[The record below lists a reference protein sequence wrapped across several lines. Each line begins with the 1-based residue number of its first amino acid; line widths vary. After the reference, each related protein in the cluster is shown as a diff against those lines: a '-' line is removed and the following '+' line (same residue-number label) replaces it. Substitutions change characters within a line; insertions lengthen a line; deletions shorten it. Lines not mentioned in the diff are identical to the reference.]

1 MTVFRVG
8 FIGTGLKPEKPGP
21 MGYGMAHRHVPG
33 YRALDDCEL
42 VACADIVEEHANAF
56 AAAHDIPRVYT
67 DHREMLD
74 KESLDIV
81 SICTW
86 PDQHAPLV
94 IDAAV
99 AGVRA
104 IHCEKPMADTWAASR
119 LMAQECQRRGVRLTF
134 NHQRRF
140 GLPFRKAKALIDEGA
155 IGELQRIEFGAGDL
169 YDYGSHN
176 FDMANYFNNE
186 VTAEWVI
193 AQIDYRTENLIFG
206 VHNENQA
213 FALWQYRNGVYGMAA
228 TGPGARAIGAHHRVI
243 GSEGIIEL
251 GPTGPGMPALR
262 VRKYGDSQWE
272 NIDCQ
277 GETMHGPNYIE
288 RAIAAVVGALRKG
301 TTSELCAEN
310 ALNATEIIFACWE
323 SARRRARIELP
334 LLANLGNPL
343 AEMVANQD
351 LTPMPKD

>member
-1 MTVFRVG
+1 MATFRVG
-8 FIGTGLKPEKPGP
+8 FIGTGLKPKKAGP
-21 MGYGMAHRHVPG
+21 MGYGMAHQHVAG
-33 YRALDDCEL
+33 YKALESCEI
-42 VACADIVEEHANAF
+42 VACADIVEEHARAF
-56 AAAHDIPRVYT
+56 AAAHGVPRIYT
-67 DHREMLD
+67 DHRDMLA
-74 KESLDIV
+74 KEDLDIV

-94 IDAAV
+94 IDAAL

-169 YDYGSHN
+169 FDYGSHN

-186 VTAEWVI
+186 ITAEWVI

-213 FALWQYRNGVYGMAA
+213 YALWKYQNGVYGLAS
-228 TGPGARAIGAHHRVI
+228 TGPGATLVGAHHRVI
-243 GSEGIIEL
+243 GSEGVIEL
-251 GPTGPGMPALR
+251 GPMGPGMPIMRMRRL
-262 VRKYGDSQWE
+262 GDAQWE
-272 NIDCQ
+272 TIDCA
-277 GETMHGPNYIE
+277 GETMHGPRYID
-288 RAIAAVVGALRKG
+288 RAIADVVRALEEN
-301 TTSELCAEN
+301 TTSELCAHHT
-310 ALNATEIIFACWE
+310 LNATEQIFACWE
-323 SARRRARIELP
+323 SARRRARVDLP
-334 LLANLGNPL
+334 LGNLGNPL
-343 AEMVANQD
+343 AEMVANGE
-351 LTPMPKD
+351 LEPTSL